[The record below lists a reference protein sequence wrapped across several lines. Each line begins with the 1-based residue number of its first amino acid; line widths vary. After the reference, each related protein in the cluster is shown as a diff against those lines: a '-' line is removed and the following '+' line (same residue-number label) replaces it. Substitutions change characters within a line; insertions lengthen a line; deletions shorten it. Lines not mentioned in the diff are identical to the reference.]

1 MSPLTFIVLLLL
13 GTWTMVIPSLA
24 KAPSQ
29 PSQNMTIRIHRTVR
43 QSGMVKTN
51 DAESTHL
58 SNSVPNGL
66 ADSVTYR
73 HQEEEEEMKSPF
85 GPHFGASIFS
95 LGDRNDA
102 VRDVARR
109 PEKCVPIEIPMC
121 KSIGYNLT
129 YMPNEFNH
137 ETQEEAGLE
146 EEEKEEEE
154 EEEEAEAP
162 QDVSLQQTE
171 PKANKKMECK
181 EVHQFYPLVKIN
193 CSADL
198 RLFLCS
204 LYAPICV
211 PNWHWRLPACRSLC
225 ESARQGCTPV
235 MRLYGFIWPERMNCD
250 RFPEDAYV
258 KLIYRS
264 LLPTLQK
271 QCVSRGENGA
281 VTSSEERSGGV
292 EGTGVEAKP
301 PSKAGDKALW
311 QSGEAKLRTVRLC
324 YPCRCREPFI
334 RDLRPPFNEVITGGV
349 AGCLPS
355 CHIPAFYDM
364 ADRTFAT
371 FWLGLW
377 ASLCALSTFT
387 IVVTFLADP
396 GRFQYPERPIVYL
409 STCYLLVG
417 VGYLIRV
424 VLGHENIACEGPV
437 LRRGTTGPAQCSIVF
452 LFTYLFGMAASVWWI
467 ILTFT
472 WFLAAGLKWG
482 SEAIAKYSQ
491 AFHFVAWFFPGAQA
505 MTVLTMSAVD
515 GDPVG
520 GLCYVGATSIT
531 NLKAFV
537 LAPLCFYLA
546 LGTIF
551 LLAGFIALFRIRSV
565 IKMQAPGG
573 AKTEK
578 LEKLM
583 IRISIFGVLYTVPAA
598 VVIACVAYEI
608 MNRESWQLVHN
619 CRCNDNP
626 IGHLDRIYSTEDGQL
641 NQDLVRSAES
651 ILSEHKLLFK
661 LGELEGQ
668 HPQQEN
674 WHAFTT
680 IANAQPEYAVF
691 MLKYFMSLVVG
702 ITSGFWIWSSKTLES
717 WRMCCHRIVR
727 RDVPISPAC
736 GLSRGFT
743 GINSQMPVTSPSGT
757 DWNELNKA
765 RWGEASP
772 AGDTGI
778 ALSSPGSTVAM
789 GGAPRKTQW
798 GVNELV
804 PGMQLLPNNSSNPQS
819 GFNHIRAHGDLMRRS
834 AGQELTEQRIPS
846 SGYPTSYGPGN
857 GTRSSTSGSQAT
869 SHGQIPKQQNTRLIV
884 PPNVI

>member
-1 MSPLTFIVLLLL
+1 MSPLTFIVLPLL
-13 GTWTMVIPSLA
+13 GSWSVVMSSLA

-29 PSQNMTIRIHRTVR
+29 HLQSMTPRLHRSVR
-43 QSGMVKTN
+43 QTGMAKAGE
-51 DAESTHL
+51 AESTHL
-58 SNSVPNGL
+58 SDSVPNGL

-73 HQEEEEEMKSPF
+73 HQEEKSAF
-85 GPHFGASIFS
+85 GLLSGASVFS
-95 LGDRNDA
+95 LGDLNDA
-102 VRDVARR
+102 VRDEARR

-137 ETQEEAGLE
+137 ETQEEAGL
-146 EEEKEEEE
+146 
-154 EEEEAEAP
+154 
-162 QDVSLQQTE
+162 
-171 PKANKKMECK
+171 

-225 ESARQGCTPV
+225 ESARKGCTPV

-250 RFPEDAYV
+250 RFPED
-258 KLIYRS
+258 
-264 LLPTLQK
+264 K
-271 QCVSRGENGA
+271 QCVSRGDSGT
-281 VTSSEERSGGV
+281 VTSGEERSGGTG
-292 EGTGVEAKP
+292 GTGVESKP
-301 PSKAGDKALW
+301 PDKPAAGNGGEKTAW
-311 QSGEAKLRTVRLC
+311 QSSEGNSKTVRLC

-334 RDLRPPFNEVITGGV
+334 RDHRPPFNEVSTGGV

-355 CHIPAFYDM
+355 CHSPAFYDL

-396 GRFQYPERPIVYL
+396 ARFQYPERPIVYL
-409 STCYLLVG
+409 SACYLLVA

-424 VLGHENIACEGPV
+424 VLGHENVACEGPA

-452 LFTYLFGMAASVWWI
+452 ILTYLFGMAASVWWI

-505 MTVLTMSAVD
+505 MIILTMSAVD

-531 NLKAFV
+531 NLKVFV
-537 LAPLCFYLA
+537 LAPLCVYLA

-551 LLAGFIALFRIRSV
+551 LLAGFVALFRIRSV
-565 IKMQAPGG
+565 IKLQAPGG

-598 VVIACVAYEI
+598 VVIACVAYE
-608 MNRESWQLVHN
+608 MVNRESWQLVHN
-619 CRCNDNP
+619 CRC
-626 IGHLDRIYSTEDGQL
+626 IGSPLGHIDRIYSAVDGQL

-651 ILSEHKLLFK
+651 IISEHKRLFK
-661 LGELEGQ
+661 LGELEDQ
-668 HPQQEN
+668 HLQESWN
-674 WHAFTT
+674 PFTT
-680 IANAQPEYAVF
+680 TTNVQPEYAIF

-717 WRMCCHRIVR
+717 WRMCCHRLVR
-727 RDVPISPAC
+727 RDTPMSPAC
-736 GLSRGFT
+736 GPSRGFG

-757 DWNELNKA
+757 GWNEINEA
-765 RWGEASP
+765 RWGGTSP

-778 ALSSPGSTVAM
+778 ALSSPSSTITM
-789 GGAPRKTQW
+789 GGAQRKTQW
-798 GVNELV
+798 GVEEIV
-804 PGMQLLPNNSSNPQS
+804 PGMQLLPNNSSTPQS
-819 GFNHIRAHGDLMRRS
+819 QITHLRAHGELMRRS
-834 AGQELTEQRIPS
+834 AGQGMTDQRIQS
-846 SGYPTSYGPGN
+846 SGYPTSYGPVN
-857 GTRSSTSGSQAT
+857 GTRSSTSGSQST
-869 SHGQIPKQQNTRLIV
+869 SHGQIPKQQNARMIV
-884 PPNVI
+884 TQNAI